1 MPQTID
7 LAEAE
12 RRFDEFV
19 LRAEFGGEV
28 VIPRD
33 GAPVARTRRRRPRA
47 PPHRHR
53 KDGRTGSRF
62 SRPREAGHGRRN
74 HRLEKR
80 GASLTIR
87 RYAPNSEI
95 HEIMS
100 ITVNIGEAKTRLSEL
115 VAKVE
120 AGEEVVIARG
130 NEPVAKLTALDDQA
144 RRAAVIEAMLRER
157 DDGTRKKVTLEEIL
171 AWRHEGHR
179 Y

>member
-1 MPQTID
+1 MPLTID
-7 LAEAE
+7 KKEAEA
-12 RRFDEFV
+12 RFEELV
-19 LRAEFGGEV
+19 AKAEAGEEI
-28 VIPRD
+28 VICRD
-33 GAPVARTRRRRPRA
+33 GAPVAQLAALTPGRVSPRSRKRSGTCAHFA
-47 PPHRHR
+47 PP
-53 KDGRTGSRF
+53 GET
-62 SRPREAGHGRRN
+62 GHGGGA
-74 HRLEKR
+74 HRLEER
-80 GASLTIR
+80 GTSILTR
-87 RYAPNSEI
+87 RAANLKARNP
-95 HEIMS
+95 MS

-144 RRAAVIEAMLRER
+144 RRAATVEAMLRER